1 MNTRKNCLPNRAN
14 DWKAKTTTHS
24 YCMPSKRQIQ
34 PEVFYS
40 KEFSKMKRRGEWAT
54 VLCPF
59 HDDHEAS
66 LSVNLKEGH
75 FKCFACGAKGGD
87 VVDFVKK
94 RYGLGFK
101 DACKKL
107 GVSHG

>member
-1 MNTRKNCLPNRAN
+1 MQVKKSSQVRGNGLRASASTNINCML
-14 DWKAKTTTHS
+14 
-24 YCMPSKRQIQ
+24 SKRNIQ

-40 KEFSKMKRRGEWAT
+40 KEFPKMKRRGDWAT

-66 LSVNLKEGH
+66 LSINMNEGH

-87 VVDFVKK
+87 VIAYLML

-101 DACKKL
+101 EACKRL
-107 GVSHG
+107 GVRHG